1 MFDPETWRKQ
11 APVWGTRVSWREGGR
26 VWQGEIFP
34 RTKDYPPALVADGLN
49 LRPLFLFDEEA
60 ADLLE
65 SAKFAGSKRERDLLW
80 DADRRDQRLAERLAR
95 VEQDIHIM
103 ALRGALAELDAIG
116 LPCRLCLV
124 DEDGEP
130 KA

>member
-34 RTKDYPPALVADGLN
+34 RTEDYPPALVADGLN
-49 LRPLFLFDEEA
+49 LRPLFLSDEEA

-65 SAKFAGSKRERDLLW
+65 SAKFAGSKHERDLLW
-80 DADRRDQRLAERLAR
+80 SADRRDKRLTDRLR
-95 VEQDIHIM
+95 NVGSDIHIR
-103 ALRGALAELDAIG
+103 ALRAAQAELETLG
-116 LPCRLCLV
+116 LPCRLRV
-124 DEDGEP
+124 E
-130 KA
+130 A